1 MLWEIVKF
9 VLGLGVPAY
18 FAWLRHRETVRGQ
31 VAQAHLA
38 SERLM
43 LESHQ
48 LAERNEE
55 LEAENIDLRM
65 QLRDA
70 ENKIAELQRG
80 GK

>member
-1 MLWEIVKF
+1 MFWEVVKF

-18 FAWLRHRETVRGQ
+18 FAWLKHRESVRGQ
-31 VAQAHLA
+31 VAQAQLA
-38 SERLM
+38 SEKLM

-65 QLRDA
+65 QLIDA
-70 ENKIAELQRG
+70 LNRIEELQQQS
-80 GK
+80 K